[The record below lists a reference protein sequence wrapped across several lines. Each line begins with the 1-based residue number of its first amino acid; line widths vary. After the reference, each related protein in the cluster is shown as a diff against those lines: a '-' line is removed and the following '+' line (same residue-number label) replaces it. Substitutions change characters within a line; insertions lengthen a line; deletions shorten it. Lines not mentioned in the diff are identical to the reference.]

1 MAALALLTEEPRLID
16 VLARSCEG
24 VAGMFAHLGA
34 DNGWGEGRG
43 YAGYGLGQSI
53 YFMDAIKRC
62 RAGRSTCSTPK
73 D

>member
-43 YAGYGLGQSI
+43 YAGY
-53 YFMDAIKRC
+53 
-62 RAGRSTCSTPK
+62 
-73 D
+73 